1 MKGPWPVKSIPAL
14 TGGIAIAVLVVWLSR
29 GPALTM
35 TTRLP
40 GADGVPAGLRPA
52 TAPAAVDLAT
62 LVTLSA
68 EAFKAERSAG
78 PGKPAELPGSWP
90 AFRGPSRDGISREDT
105 PLAESW
111 PPGGPPVLWRVD
123 TGQGH
128 AGPAIHAGRIYLLD
142 YDEKNQ
148 RDALRCMSLADGKE
162 IWRYSYPA
170 KIAYDH
176 GMSRT
181 VPAVGD
187 GFVLTLGP
195 LGHVMCIDANS
206 GRFRWGLDLVKQLGT
221 EIPRWYAGQCPLI
234 DNGLAIIA
242 PGSPAAL
249 MIAVDCDTGK
259 IVWATPNPDGWK
271 MTHSSIA
278 VMTFAGRK
286 MYLYCG
292 SDGVAGISA
301 DDGKVLWRTDEWKI
315 RIATVPTPVPLGGGK
330 ILLTGGYN
338 AGAMLIRLTET
349 DGKLAVKV
357 IRRLRAKVFGVEQQT
372 PIFHDGYVY
381 AVRANGELACLDTSG
396 TIKWTSGKGDR
407 YGKGKGPLLLAGG
420 RLYVMD
426 EKATL
431 TLVAASPDG
440 YKRLARANV
449 IEKGHYSW
457 APMAIAGGRL
467 ILRDITRMVCLDV
480 RARP

>member
-128 AGPAIHAGRIYLLD
+128 AGPAVHAGRIYLLD

-148 RDALRCMSLADGKE
+148 RD
-162 IWRYSYPA
+162 
-170 KIAYDH
+170 
-176 GMSRT
+176 
-181 VPAVGD
+181 
-187 GFVLTLGP
+187 
-195 LGHVMCIDANS
+195 
-206 GRFRWGLDLVKQLGT
+206 
-221 EIPRWYAGQCPLI
+221 
-234 DNGLAIIA
+234 
-242 PGSPAAL
+242 
-249 MIAVDCDTGK
+249 
-259 IVWATPNPDGWK
+259 
-271 MTHSSIA
+271 
-278 VMTFAGRK
+278 
-286 MYLYCG
+286 
-292 SDGVAGISA
+292 
-301 DDGKVLWRTDEWKI
+301 
-315 RIATVPTPVPLGGGK
+315 
-330 ILLTGGYN
+330 
-338 AGAMLIRLTET
+338 
-349 DGKLAVKV
+349 
-357 IRRLRAKVFGVEQQT
+357 
-372 PIFHDGYVY
+372 

-396 TIKWTSGKGDR
+396 TIKWTSGKGDL

-457 APMAIAGGRL
+457 APMAIARGRL